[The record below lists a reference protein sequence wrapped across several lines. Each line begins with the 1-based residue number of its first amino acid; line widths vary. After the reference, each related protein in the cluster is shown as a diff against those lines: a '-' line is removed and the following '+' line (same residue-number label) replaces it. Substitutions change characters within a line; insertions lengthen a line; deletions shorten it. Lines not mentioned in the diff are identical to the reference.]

1 MLQGGV
7 NLAPAVSHVSRP
19 PALAGALPRGS
30 CPAGASA
37 ATRAPLARGIAAC
50 PRPPWVQPPHLGGT
64 NGRRGRSGPL
74 GHGGACPSLLLC
86 SRRAPRGRPSCRAVP
101 ATSSSCRPA
110 PDTRAAPSPPA
121 AARGRRAAQLLRHG
135 GCFEIPGLPSV
146 LCKSPN
152 LTAACGP
159 ASGLGGRSCYYL
171 APPPFQHPAADSEQ
185 RGHRQF
191 SCKEAKNPLQ
201 KKLFAL
207 PQLGRGVE
215 STMGGTWGHRS
226 PRVASGSV
234 GRTGLV
240 APRGCPCPTG
250 RELGARLGLAA
261 AGSSITSPARQGVAV
276 GLCPCSTHAST
287 PHPREPGSPQ
297 PGGSVT
303 HSTNR
308 VQTAEPRLHPAFPYG
323 VGVQAP
329 LSSSCLSSPPV
340 QHRGAALEGMGMA
353 ALCPHRSPCPWPAVG
368 RSGRSGACSLNANLV
383 EKQQFPTL
391 R

>member
-1 MLQGGV
+1 MPFHT
-7 NLAPAVSHVSRP
+7 APAR
-19 PALAGALPRGS
+19 
-30 CPAGASA
+30 
-37 ATRAPLARGIAAC
+37 RAP
-50 PRPPWVQPPHLGGT
+50 PPPHGHPGPWCCRLP
-64 NGRRGRSGPL
+64 SSPL
-74 GHGGACPSLLLC
+74 GAAPTSQGHEQAARSQQTPWLWGWCLPLAAVVLPACPS
-86 SRRAPRGRPSCRAVP
+86 RPSCRAVP

-215 STMGGTWGHRS
+215 STVGGTRGHRS
-226 PRVASGSV
+226 PRVTSGSV
-234 GRTGLV
+234 GGTVLV
-240 APRGCPCPTG
+240 APCGGPCPTG
-250 RELGARLGLAA
+250 RELG
-261 AGSSITSPARQGVAV
+261 ARQGVAV

-308 VQTAEPRLHPAFPYG
+308 VQKAKPRLHPALPYG
-323 VGVQAP
+323 VGVQP
-329 LSSSCLSSPPV
+329 PPSSSCLSSPPV
-340 QHRGAALEGMGMA
+340 QHRGAVLEGVGMA
-353 ALCPHRSPCPWPAVG
+353 ALCPHGSPCPWAAVG
-368 RSGRSGACSLNANLV
+368 RGGWSGACSLNANLV

>member
-1 MLQGGV
+1 MARSHP
-7 NLAPAVSHVSRP
+7 APWQWGLV
-19 PALAGALPRGS
+19 PAP
-30 CPAGASA
+30 C
-37 ATRAPLARGIAAC
+37 C
-50 PRPPWVQPPHLGGT
+50 
-64 NGRRGRSGPL
+64 
-74 GHGGACPSLLLC
+74 C
-86 SRRAPRGRPSCRAVP
+86 SRRAPRSRPSCRAVP

-121 AARGRRAAQLLRHG
+121 AARGRRAAQLLQHG

-201 KKLFAL
+201 KAL
-207 PQLGRGVE
+207 CSAPAGPWSQN
-215 STMGGTWGHRS
+215 TTGGAWGHQS
-226 PRVASGSV
+226 PRVTGGSV
-234 GRTGLV
+234 GSTGLV
-240 APRGCPCPTG
+240 ASRGCPCPTG
-250 RELGARLGLAA
+250 RELGARLVPAA
-261 AGSSITSPARQGVAV
+261 AGSSITSPARHGGAA
-276 GLCPCSTHAST
+276 GLCLCSTHAST

-297 PGGSVT
+297 PGGSMS
-303 HSTNR
+303 HSTDC
-308 VQTAEPRLHPAFPYG
+308 VQKAEPRLHPAFPVSPYG
-323 VGVQAP
+323 VDVQTP

-340 QHRGAALEGMGMA
+340 QHRGAALEGTEMA
-353 ALCPHRSPCPWPAVG
+353 ARCPHRSPCPWPAVG
-368 RSGRSGACSLNANLV
+368 RGGWSGACSLNANLV